1 MSFLKQVVDTYGAQ
15 YPWAIFLALVLLPG
29 FAFPASALLLL
40 AGAVWGS
47 TASSCGIALGAIL
60 LNVTWTHLLAAGP
73 CKTLVTRILG
83 KHGERLFAMPQ
94 ADLMKLAWILRVTPA
109 VPLFVQN
116 YGLGVL
122 GVPLRHSLLTAIPV
136 TGLYIC
142 GFVLTGGAI
151 FNGRFGLV
159 VTGAGLLIAAT
170 VATRLLRKRY
180 AEGKA
185 NGGS

>member
-1 MSFLKQVVDTYGAQ
+1 MSSLKQLIESYGAQ
-15 YPWAIFLALVLLPG
+15 YPWAIFLALAVLPG

-47 TASSCGIALGAIL
+47 NAGSCALALAAVL

-73 CKTLVTRILG
+73 CKSLVTRLLG
-83 KHGERLFAMPQ
+83 KHGDRLSALAQ
-94 ADLMKLAWILRVTPA
+94 ADLIKLAWILRVTPA

-122 GVPLRHSLLTAIPV
+122 GVPLRHSLLTAVPV

-151 FNGRFGLV
+151 FDGRFGLV
-159 VTGAGLLIAAT
+159 LTGFGLLVAAA

-180 AEGKA
+180 GEQK
-185 NGGS
+185 S